1 MNWYDTFI
9 IKIDVMHP
17 KEFQMN
23 IKKEIGERIKRV
35 RKQKGLTQEELAEI
49 MDISSRNLSN
59 IELGNSFP
67 KPETLEKFLDALNIT
82 TQTLFSNDSIKSD
95 EELLNDINFLIN
107 SIKHDHRTLEKIY
120 KILTDLIN

>member
-1 MNWYDTFI
+1 
-9 IKIDVMHP
+9 
-17 KEFQMN
+17 MN

-35 RKQKGLTQEELAEI
+35 RKQKGLTQEQLAEI

-67 KPETLEKFLDALNIT
+67 KPETLEKFLTALNIT

-95 EELLNDINFLIN
+95 EELLNEINFLIN
-107 SIKHDHRTLEKIY
+107 SIKHDHNTLEKIY
-120 KILTDLIN
+120 KILKDIIE